1 MQVQL
6 RPAYIPWLFD
16 NREAWENSVRDS
28 RYRYDMSFDA
38 FMAIYLEYK
47 NNRRS
52 LPSPSAISSTPVQSS
67 APSAPAPSAAPSG
80 AAGQLLSQNEIDDL
94 ISAMAH

>member
-16 NREAWENSVRDS
+16 NREAWENSVRDA
-28 RYRYDMSFDA
+28 RYRYDMSFDS

-47 NNRRS
+47 TNRRTQ
-52 LPSPSAISSTPVQSS
+52 SAAPISQPALTSAPAASS
-67 APSAPAPSAAPSG
+67 AAPSAPVSS